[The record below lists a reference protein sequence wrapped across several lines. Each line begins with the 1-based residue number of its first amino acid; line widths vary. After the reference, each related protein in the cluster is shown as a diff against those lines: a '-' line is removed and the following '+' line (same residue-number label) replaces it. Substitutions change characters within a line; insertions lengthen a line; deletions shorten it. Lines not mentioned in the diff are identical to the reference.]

1 MLDPHLF
8 HFACMLFQGGFLF
21 CMPPGPRREKPSS
34 TRQALAL
41 WPSMVAF
48 HPPPTSG
55 NFYLRQIVC
64 GLPYNSQLPQFC
76 ALLVRT
82 ATEMADLCVT
92 DLSLAL
98 AHNLNLIAT

>member
-1 MLDPHLF
+1 
-8 HFACMLFQGGFLF
+8 
-21 CMPPGPRREKPSS
+21 
-34 TRQALAL
+34 
-41 WPSMVAF
+41 MVAF

-64 GLPYNSQLPQFC
+64 GFLIIVSYLSSVH
-76 ALLVRT
+76 A

-98 AHNLNLIAT
+98 AHNLIAT